1 MRWSGG
7 IDHSKLQRPDAQSIA
22 WHCKDC
28 EESVV
33 ARIPAERSDPILC
46 PNCGAPWGRQ
56 LLLRRSQ
63 MDGRTAR
70 PDRLFRTDGTAG

>member
-33 ARIPAERSDPILC
+33 ARIPTNTSEPILC

-56 LLLRRSQ
+56 LLQRGRIG
-63 MDGRTAR
+63 DRTAVPETFSR
-70 PDRLFRTDGTAG
+70 G